1 MPNHTAK
8 PHTCNP
14 IPFNSLCQND
24 FRNFV
29 KIKYDEG
36 FHKFSD
42 IRRVSNLDVDLA
54 ENYGNLVG
62 DESRFSRVITKKKK
76 QLGVVGHGGYP
87 LEYTKIKIWN
97 FESNFLAEQKFY
109 HRNTDSHFDCFLI
122 PNYLEYIHGKIS
134 MDGTFHEVK
143 DIQGIAQLY
152 IFNIQ
157 LYDPID
163 ASKTHIQPLAC
174 FLLPNKSKPT
184 YAKMFRELSEYTLEY
199 TGRPFY
205 PTCFHIDNEATI
217 ISLVKHLY
225 PLSEI
230 RTCIYHIFESFRRN
244 LRKNGIAI
252 KSASK
257 TIKNCFYTI
266 KGVCYLDISVPF
278 ILEFVLDLLDQMN
291 QTVSNFVENADK

>member
-1 MPNHTAK
+1 M
-8 PHTCNP
+8 
-14 IPFNSLCQND
+14 
-24 FRNFV
+24 
-29 KIKYDEG
+29 
-36 FHKFSD
+36 
-42 IRRVSNLDVDLA
+42 SNLDVDLA

-97 FESNFLAEQKFY
+97 FESNFLA
-109 HRNTDSHFDCFLI
+109 DCFLI
-122 PNYLEYIHGKIS
+122 PIYLEYIHGTIS
-134 MDGTFHEVK
+134 IDGTFHEVK

-217 ISLVKHLY
+217 ISLV
-225 PLSEI
+225 
-230 RTCIYHIFESFRRN
+230 
-244 LRKNGIAI
+244 
-252 KSASK
+252 
-257 TIKNCFYTI
+257 
-266 KGVCYLDISVPF
+266 
-278 ILEFVLDLLDQMN
+278 
-291 QTVSNFVENADK
+291 